1 VANSVNRAARLSEPA
16 PRRRAAAG
24 FFGLHDKRIRRLRG
38 STELAEV
45 RGVARMSLTPIRLP
59 EYRLGMVPPLSPE
72 DLRQFHDDGFVR
84 LPAAFDPTAALAM
97 QDFMWEYLT
106 KQGIHREDRST
117 WSQPRAMNK
126 TSENHIYDAIA
137 GDRLVSAADQLLGVG
152 TWKIPKSWG
161 AFLITFPPPNPPPWN
176 VTHVNWHWDGDCW
189 SHLEQWKGLFIF
201 TFFSS
206 VRPRGGGTLVATGTH
221 RLLSRFVQALPD
233 ARKFSHSKL
242 RPKFWASHPWLT
254 ALAKPASEGEDR
266 IARFMDRA
274 TDIDGISARVVELT
288 GEPGDAVICHPSLL
302 HAASHNGS
310 DVPRFMR
317 VKDLRREKAEQATGA
332 Y

>member
-1 VANSVNRAARLSEPA
+1 VS
-16 PRRRAAAG
+16 
-24 FFGLHDKRIRRLRG
+24 
-38 STELAEV
+38 
-45 RGVARMSLTPIRLP
+45 
-59 EYRLGMVPPLSPE
+59 PPLSPD
-72 DLRQFHDDGFVR
+72 DLRQFCDDGYIKV
-84 LPAAFDPTAALAM
+84 PAAFDATAALGM

-106 KQGIHREDRST
+106 KQGIRRSDRST
-117 WSQPRAMNK
+117 WTHPRGLNK
-126 TSENHIYDAIA
+126 TSEYHVYGPIA
-137 GDRLVSAADQLLGVG
+137 GARLSSAVDQLLGSG

-161 AFLITFPPPNPPPWN
+161 AFLITFPPPDPAPWT
-176 VTHVNWHWDGDCW
+176 VAHVNWHWDGDCW
-189 SHLEQWKGLFIF
+189 SHLQHWGGLFIF

-206 VRPRGGGTLVATGTH
+206 VRPGGGGTLVATGTH

-233 ARKFSHSKL
+233 GRKFTHSKL

-254 ALAKPASEGEDR
+254 ALAKPAPEGENR

-302 HAASHNGS
+302 HAASHNCS

-317 VKDLRREKAEQATGA
+317 VKDLRPEKTEKSAIA
-332 Y
+332 